1 MTLTHC
7 SACGA
12 ALSDKLAACPQCHAP
27 IVPPPARRRGLT
39 DVFGAFRREK
49 RLMSTDAEARKAELG
64 CFTMI
69 SLTIL
74 LVIAVAA
81 AFLFL

>member
-7 SACGA
+7 RACGA
-12 ALSDKLAACPQCHAP
+12 AFSDKLAACPECHAP
-27 IVPPPARRRGLT
+27 VVPPPARRLGIRGL
-39 DVFGAFRREK
+39 FRREK

-69 SLTIL
+69 SLSVL
-74 LVIAVAA
+74 LIAAVAA
-81 AFLFL
+81 AVFFL